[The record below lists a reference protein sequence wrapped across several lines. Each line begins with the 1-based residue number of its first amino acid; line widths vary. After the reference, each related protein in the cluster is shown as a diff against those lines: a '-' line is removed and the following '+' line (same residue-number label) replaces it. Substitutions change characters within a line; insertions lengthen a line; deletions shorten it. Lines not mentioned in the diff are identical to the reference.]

1 MFLRL
6 EGMESYSFNF
16 GNTDRFYKLNYSN
29 SIFLLL
35 VNGRRTRSTKRAR
48 LEVPEESSGG
58 STSASLSSSS
68 RATTKRKSRD
78 VASGEGTS
86 HG

>member
-6 EGMESYSFNF
+6 EGMESYSFSF
-16 GNTDRFYKLNYSN
+16 GSMDRFYKLNDSTC
-29 SIFLLL
+29 ILLL
-35 VNGRRTRSTKRAR
+35 LADGRRTRSTKRAR

-58 STSASLSSSS
+58 CTSASLSSSS
-68 RATTKRKSRD
+68 RATTKRKSHD

-86 HG
+86 HD